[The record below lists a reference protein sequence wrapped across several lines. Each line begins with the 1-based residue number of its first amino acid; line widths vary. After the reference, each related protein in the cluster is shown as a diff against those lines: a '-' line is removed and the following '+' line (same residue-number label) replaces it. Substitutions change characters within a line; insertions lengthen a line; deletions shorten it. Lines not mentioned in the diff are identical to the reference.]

1 MMTCFRKLVYF
12 AATCL
17 PTLAAQTKP
26 ASPPN
31 LYGIYQM
38 IDSSV
43 ATPDGHRNEGSLT
56 ALTLLP
62 AAAEQAK
69 KTDLK
74 QDPAKMCQ
82 PIGPFRMMARER
94 NKIEIMPENGMI
106 VILFE
111 DVSRGLLRTI
121 ALNRGHAKDTEETW
135 QGDSVGRWEGDT
147 LVVDSTNFNDRIW
160 LNENGAQHSNA
171 LHLTER
177 IRPVLNGRYLEYKA
191 TAEDPNVLARP
202 YTYTRYYEKVASEIA
217 EDFCDN
223 EE

>member
-1 MMTCFRKLVYF
+1 MMTRFRKFVYF
-12 AATCL
+12 AAACL
-17 PTLAAQTKP
+17 PSLAAQTKP
-26 ASPPN
+26 ADPPN
-31 LYGIYQM
+31 LYGVYQM
-38 IDSSV
+38 IDNGV
-43 ATPDGHRNEGSLT
+43 ATRGGHRNEGSLA
-56 ALTLLP
+56 ALPLLP

-82 PIGPFRMMARER
+82 PIGPFRMMARAR

-121 ALNRGHAKDTEETW
+121 GLNRGHAKDAEEAW
-135 QGDSVGRWEGDT
+135 QGDSVGRWEGNT
-147 LVVDSTNFNDRIW
+147 LVVDSTNFNDRTW

-171 LHLTER
+171 FHLTER
-177 IRPVLNGRYLEYKA
+177 IRPVLSGRYLEYKA
-191 TAEDPNVLARP
+191 TAEDPNVLAKP